1 MNQQND
7 PSFPSKVQ
15 KGIANFPRT
24 IGEGWRQDLVALRNW
39 FRRRRKAR
47 LDYVVLPISGSLP
60 ERPGPPR
67 SFLQRQLPLPP
78 EPLSLQTLNERT
90 QAIADAANVRGVV
103 LLLQELAFPG
113 VSTVQNLRKTIH
125 RLREAGKEVVV
136 YTPYLDLAHYY
147 TACAADRI
155 IVPPGTQFEVL
166 GLRVEAI
173 FLRDALEQIG
183 VEPEIL
189 QVSPYKTAFDMFDKS
204 EMTEAQREQFN
215 WLLDDNYDVITADL
229 AAGRGMSQE
238 EIKALI
244 DGAPFSS
251 EEMLRHGLVDHI
263 AYEDELPYLLAGP
276 DQTRPASE
284 AKQAAEDKEETER
297 PKARLKTWSQARS
310 LLLEKARHPTAKHI
324 GVISLEGA
332 ITMGPSRQPPI
343 DIPLPFIGGA
353 TAGEETISR
362 LLRKAEKDKN
372 MAALIFH
379 VDSGGGSALASDLI
393 WRQVQRIARQKPVL
407 VYMGNV
413 AGSGGYY
420 VSAAAQ
426 HIMCQPGTIT
436 GSIGVIMGRIST
448 KELFERLHVERTSL
462 QRGEHAGLYRDIRPM
477 TPEERELLWEHLIDT
492 YERFKVVVREGREMD
507 EEQLE
512 PVAGGRVWTG
522 RQAQA
527 HHLVDSHGDFVDAI
541 YLAAELAEL
550 LVDDSHY
557 PTVIDYHTRSQTH
570 LLPEPFPAGRAIE
583 ELLRRDWLQEFS
595 GKALTL
601 MPFYIQFR

>member
-1 MNQQND
+1 MNQQNGD
-7 PSFPSKVQ
+7 SFFSRAQ
-15 KGIANFPRT
+15 KAIANFPRT
-24 IGEGWRQDLVALRNW
+24 IGEGWREDLVALRNW

-90 QAIADAANVRGVV
+90 QAIADAGNVRGVV

-113 VSTVQNLRKTIH
+113 LSTVQNLRKTIQ

-136 YTPYLDLAHYY
+136 FTPYLDLSHYY
-147 TACAADRI
+147 AACAADRI
-155 IVPPGTQFEVL
+155 IAPPGTQFEVL

-183 VEPEIL
+183 IEPEIL

-215 WLLDDNYDVITADL
+215 WLLDDNYDLITAEM
-229 AAGRGMSQE
+229 AAGRGLSQE
-238 EIKALI
+238 EMQALI
-244 DGAPFSS
+244 DRAPFSS
-251 EEMLRHGLVDHI
+251 GEMLRSGLVDHI
-263 AYEDELPYLLAGP
+263 AYEDELPYLLARP
-276 DQTRPASE
+276 EQTEPGTDG
-284 AKQAAEDKEETER
+284 KQNGEEGQR
-297 PKARLKTWSQARS
+297 PKARLKSWTQARS

-324 GVISLEGA
+324 GVVTLEGA

-362 LLRKAEKDKN
+362 LLRKAEKDES

-393 WRQVQRIARQKPVL
+393 WRQVQRIAREKPVL

-413 AGSGGYY
+413 AASGGYY
-420 VSAAAQ
+420 VSAAAR
-426 HIMCQPGTIT
+426 HIMCQPGTLT
-436 GSIGVIMGRIST
+436 GSIGVIMGRINS
-448 KELFERLHVERTSL
+448 KELLERLHVERTSL
-462 QRGEHAGLYRDIRPM
+462 QRGEHAGLYRDVRPM
-477 TPEERELLWEHLIDT
+477 TPEERELLWQHLIDT
-492 YERFKVVVREGREMD
+492 YEQFKAVVREGREMD

-512 PVAGGRVWTG
+512 PLAGGRVWTG

-527 HHLVDSHGDFVDAI
+527 HLLVDSHGDFVDAI
-541 YLAAELAEL
+541 RLAAELAEL
-550 LVDDSHY
+550 RVDDSHY
-557 PTVIDYHTRSQTH
+557 PAVTDYHSRSQSH
-570 LLPEPFPAGRAIE
+570 VLPEPFPAGRVIE
-583 ELLRRDWLQEFS
+583 ELLTRDWVQDFS
-595 GKALTL
+595 GKALAL
-601 MPFYIQFR
+601 MPFDIRLH